1 MKNLSALA
9 AILLL
14 AGCSTTSTDK
24 TEQVVEEVVTETQVV
39 VEEVAAPIS
48 LTVITN
54 PADARV
60 RIMNINPVYKAG
72 IELKEGKYDIEVSKA
87 GYLTYRKWVSVD
99 KKTILT
105 VELDTMEASQSAQ

>member
-14 AGCSTTSTDK
+14 SGCSTTSTVDK
-24 TEQVVEEVVTETQVV
+24 VVTEVVTEAKVDVEEVV
-39 VEEVAAPIS
+39 APIS
-48 LTVITN
+48 LTVITT

-60 RIMNINPVYKAG
+60 RIMNINPIYQDA
-72 IELKEGKYDIEVSKA
+72 IELKEGKYDIEVSRA
-87 GYLTYRKWVSVD
+87 GYQTYRKWVVVD

-105 VELDTMEASQSAQ
+105 VGLDEALTSQSEQ